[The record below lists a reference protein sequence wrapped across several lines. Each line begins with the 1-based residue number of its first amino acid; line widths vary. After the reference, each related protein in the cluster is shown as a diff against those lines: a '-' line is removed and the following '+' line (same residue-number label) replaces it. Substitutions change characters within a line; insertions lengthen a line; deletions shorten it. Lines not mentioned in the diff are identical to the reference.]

1 MSSYK
6 DILCKSISASIDK
19 AEEARVY
26 RHQYYLHDNQVVPVE
41 CFVCKQSFLEIYN
54 FRYSICP
61 EKYEDVFIYWK
72 IQREPVCRGCLNSRM
87 AEEEYQKQ
95 IEEYEAAELAKRVAC
110 VECGEKVDPE
120 DILQSRSSH
129 YELLP
134 VCMAKCYKKVYPYG
148 IEPMDY
154 DLLFGKYDNSRG
166 MEDSHVAEDE
176 IYRRFICDVATGRFE
191 NPEKM
196 MEMAQKIKKIID
208 ERANCGRWFA

>member
-6 DILCKSISASIDK
+6 DILCKNLRKAIDEDEK
-19 AEEARVY
+19 ARAY
-26 RHQYYLHDNQVVPVE
+26 RHQYYLYDNPAVPVE

-54 FRYSICP
+54 FRYSICT
-61 EKYEDVFIYWK
+61 ENYEDVFIRWI
-72 IQREPVCRGCLNSRM
+72 IQREAVCRVCLNSRM

-95 IEEYEAAELAKRVAC
+95 LEEYEAAELAKRVAC
-110 VECGEKVDPE
+110 VECGEKVNPE
-120 DILQSRSSH
+120 DILMSRSDC
-129 YELLP
+129 ELLP

-166 MEDSHVAEDE
+166 MEDSHLAEDE

-191 NPEKM
+191 SPEKM
-196 MEMAQKIKKIID
+196 MEMAQKIKNLID
-208 ERANCGRWFA
+208 DRANCGRWYA